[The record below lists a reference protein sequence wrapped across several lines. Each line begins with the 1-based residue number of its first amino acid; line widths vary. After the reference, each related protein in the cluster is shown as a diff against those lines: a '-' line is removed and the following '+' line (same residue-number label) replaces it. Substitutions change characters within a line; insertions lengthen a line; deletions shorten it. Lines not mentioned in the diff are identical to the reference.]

1 MTITHAIE
9 TTQQL
14 NHIEMVYRP
23 GERHLATRVFE
34 LLGMRVIDN
43 GGEWLFALV
52 DPSVGDA
59 RNNVCYASEM
69 TPQQWTLE
77 QSLTSAMA
85 LGDSEV
91 GAAAQVYADTVRGE
105 PQHSFHFGIR
115 YHEREIFDAT
125 LDRFRAA
132 DDDPDL
138 AGRATL
144 LGLYDPSGTRGVRAG
159 HVPGL
164 RSDRR
169 GRRGPARTRPAHRA
183 AVAPAPGHI
192 VTAPTSHVPTPTAVS
207 QLTTKRDSPSKTLD
221 ADNSH
226 ESEV

>member
-52 DPSVGDA
+52 DPAVGDA
-59 RNNVCYASEM
+59 RNNACYASEM

-144 LGLYDPSGTRGVRAG
+144 LGLYDPAE
-159 HVPGL
+159 PG
-164 RSDRR
+164 
-169 GRRGPARTRPAHRA
+169 AY
-183 AVAPAPGHI
+183 APGMYQAFVRTDVVAGGLLALGQLIELQWHL
-192 VTAPTSHVPTPTAVS
+192 PQGTS
-207 QLTTKRDSPSKTLD
+207 
-221 ADNSH
+221 
-226 ESEV
+226 

>member
-1 MTITHAIE
+1 MNETGGTTTVTTTQDLD

-23 GERHLATRVFE
+23 GERDLATRVFE

-52 DPSVGDA
+52 DPSIGDA
-59 RNNVCYASEM
+59 RNNACYASEM
-69 TPQQWTLE
+69 TPQQWILE
-77 QSLTSAMA
+77 QSLTAAMS
-85 LGDSEV
+85 LGDSPV
-91 GAAAQVYADTVRGE
+91 GTAAQVYADTVRAE

-115 YHEREIFDAT
+115 YDERETFDAT

-144 LGLYDPSGTRGVRAG
+144 LGVYDPKE
-159 HVPGL
+159 PG
-164 RSDRR
+164 
-169 GRRGPARTRPAHRA
+169 AY
-183 AVAPAPGHI
+183 APGMYQAF
-192 VTAPTSHVPTPTAVS
+192 VRTDVVAGGLLALG
-207 QLTTKRDSPSKTLD
+207 QLIELQWHLP
-221 ADNSH
+221 
-226 ESEV
+226 

>member
-1 MTITHAIE
+1 VTTAQDLD
-9 TTQQL
+9 TTQRL
-14 NHIEMVYRP
+14 NHVEMVYRP
-23 GERHLATRVFE
+23 GERDLAARVFD

-59 RNNVCYASEM
+59 RNNACYASEM

-77 QSLTSAMA
+77 QSLASAMT

-91 GAAAQVYADTVRGE
+91 GTAAQVYADTVRAE

-115 YHEREIFDAT
+115 YLERERFDAT
-125 LDRFRAA
+125 LARFRAA

-144 LGLYDPSGTRGVRAG
+144 LGVYDPKE
-159 HVPGL
+159 PG
-164 RSDRR
+164 
-169 GRRGPARTRPAHRA
+169 AY
-183 AVAPAPGHI
+183 APGMFQAF
-192 VTAPTSHVPTPTAVS
+192 VRTDVVAGGLLALG
-207 QLTTKRDSPSKTLD
+207 QLIELQWHLPQQ
-221 ADNSH
+221 H
-226 ESEV
+226 Q